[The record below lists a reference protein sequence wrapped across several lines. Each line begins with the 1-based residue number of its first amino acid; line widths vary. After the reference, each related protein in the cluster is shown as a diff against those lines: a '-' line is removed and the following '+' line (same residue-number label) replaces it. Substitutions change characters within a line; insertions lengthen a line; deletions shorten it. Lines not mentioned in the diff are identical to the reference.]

1 METADRFKDQGWYEL
16 ASRLFDA
23 TTRPAAVR
31 VLVVDDHVLFAEML
45 TLALEVSGNF
55 EVVGHAGD
63 GRDAVQQAAW
73 LRPDVVIM
81 DIEMPVLDGIAS
93 TPRVLA
99 SAPGA
104 KVVVV
109 SSSDSPD
116 DHRRAIEAG
125 AVAFL
130 GKQASTDDL
139 VRALERVVFQVIPLR
154 PGLRPEMRPTNHQC
168 PERRLGAHLES

>member
-1 METADRFKDQGWYEL
+1 MATADRFRDQGWYEL
-16 ASRLFDA
+16 AARLLDA
-23 TTRPAAVR
+23 AIRPPAAR

-45 TLALEVSGNF
+45 TLALEVSGHF
-55 EVVGHAGD
+55 EVVGHACD
-63 GRDAVQQAAW
+63 GRDAVEQAAW

-81 DIEMPVLDGIAS
+81 DIEMPVLDGIEA

-99 SAPGA
+99 AAPGA

-109 SSSDSPD
+109 SSSHSPD
-116 DHRRAIEAG
+116 DHRRATEAG

-139 VRALERVVFQVIPLR
+139 VRAVERVVFRVIPLR
-154 PGLRPEMRPTNHQC
+154 PRPSARASADQPSM
-168 PERRLGAHLES
+168 S